1 MQKNDNVSLT
11 DMVKN
16 KGFLSSG
23 PKEVRTQ
30 RKQIKLIVNSL
41 LAPCIEPD
49 LATGVSFNAQAII
62 ANPPAYGTI
71 GAPSSFLYVQ
81 VVARVWEFKKYE
93 LSRKCLTQLH
103 HFSYFFVCC
112 GVMEYIVKLVGQP
125 YLT

>member
-41 LAPCIEPD
+41 LAPCI
-49 LATGVSFNAQAII
+49 
-62 ANPPAYGTI
+62 
-71 GAPSSFLYVQ
+71 
-81 VVARVWEFKKYE
+81 
-93 LSRKCLTQLH
+93 
-103 HFSYFFVCC
+103 
-112 GVMEYIVKLVGQP
+112 
-125 YLT
+125 